1 MKWLLLLSVLLLAVL
16 AGIVLGPAAVPLA
29 DLLHSPIVLDLRLP
43 RALLGVLVGGSLG
56 LAGASLQSLVRNPLA
71 DPFLLGLSGGA
82 GLGAVLAIALHVG
95 GPWAIPLAAFAGAL
109 VALGLV
115 FRLGLVGGAELDPRI
130 LLLGGVAVGAFCG
143 AVMTAI
149 VSLAE
154 ASELRNAYLW
164 LWGGLSGASWD
175 ALRVVALCLPIPV
188 VVLLAAAR
196 PLDLLALGEEPARH
210 LGADVRAVKRRVYLA
225 ASFLTA
231 VSVAVA
237 GVIGFVGLIVPHLG
251 RALVG
256 GLHLRLL
263 PASFL
268 AGGALLV
275 LADTLARTVVA
286 PRELPVGIVTALV
299 GVPLF
304 ALLLRRWTAY

>member
-1 MKWLLLLSVLLLAVL
+1 MKWLWLFAALAVAL
-16 AGIVLGPAAVPLA
+16 VAGVVLGPAPVPISQLW
-29 DLLHSPIVLDLRLP
+29 HSTIVRDLRLP

-82 GLGAVLAIALHVG
+82 GLGAVI
-95 GPWAIPLAAFAGAL
+95 AGAL
-109 VALGLV
+109 AALALV

-175 ALRVVALCLPIPV
+175 TLRVIALAVPIPV

-210 LGADVRAVKRRVYLA
+210 LGADVAAVKRRVYLA

-256 GLHLRLL
+256 GRHLRLL

-304 ALLLRRWTAY
+304 AVLLRRWTAY